1 MNIVLIEDEGIAL
14 RKLRKIILGIAPETV
29 VLAELESVF
38 DANNWFKQ
46 NINAPI
52 DLIFSDIQL
61 SDGLSFEIF
70 ETLNTQLPIIFTTA
84 YNEYALRAFK
94 LNGVDYLLK
103 PIQKEELE
111 KALNKFKQTKISY
124 PNDQLLQLKQLIQQ
138 YSQPVKVNPTFI
150 SYVKDQMI
158 PFKAESVAYFY
169 TINQVVYAVTE
180 QREFVLNENL
190 EEIEKRL
197 PDELFFRANRQ
208 FIIQKKFVT
217 NAELYFNN
225 RLIVHL
231 KQKTPE
237 KIVISREK
245 ATSFKEWLIGSQYL
259 APNFPI

>member
-1 MNIVLIEDEGIAL
+1 MNVVLIEDEGIAL
-14 RKLRKIILGIAPETV
+14 RKLKKIILEIDPETV
-29 VLAELESVF
+29 FLAELDSVF
-38 DANNWFKQ
+38 DARNWFVQ
-46 NINAPI
+46 NRSAAI

-103 PIQKEELE
+103 PIQKDELE
-111 KALNKFKQTKISY
+111 RALNKFKQAKPSY
-124 PNDQLLQLKQLIQQ
+124 SNDQLLQLQQLMQQ
-138 YSQPVKVNPTFI
+138 FKQPVKSSPTFI
-150 SYVKDQMI
+150 SYIKDQMI
-158 PFKAESVAYFY
+158 PFQAELVAYFY
-169 TINQVVYAVTE
+169 TSNQVVYAVTE
-180 QREFVLNENL
+180 QREFVLNEKL

-245 ATSFKEWLIGSQYL
+245 AAAFKEWLLGL
-259 APNFPI
+259 

>member
-1 MNIVLIEDEGIAL
+1 MNVILIEDEGIAL
-14 RKLRKIILGIAPETV
+14 RKLKKIILEIAPETV
-29 VLAELESVF
+29 ILAELESVL
-38 DANNWFKQ
+38 DAEKWFGQ
-46 NINAPI
+46 NRNVAI

-70 ETLNTQLPIIFTTA
+70 EALNTQLPIVFTTA

-111 KALNKFKQTKISY
+111 KALNKFKQTQPSY
-124 PNDQLLQLKQLIQQ
+124 SNDQLFQLQQLMQQ
-138 YSQPVKVNPTFI
+138 FKHPVKVNPTFI
-150 SYVKDQMI
+150 SYIKDQMI
-158 PFKAESVAYFY
+158 PFQAESVAYFY
-169 TINQVVYAVTE
+169 TSNQVVYAVTE
-180 QREFVLNENL
+180 QREFVLNEKL

-197 PDELFFRANRQ
+197 PYELFFRANRQ
-208 FIIQKKFVT
+208 FIIQKKFVA

-231 KQKTPE
+231 KLKTPE

-245 ATSFKEWLIGSQYL
+245 AGAFKDWLVGNSI
-259 APNFPI
+259 